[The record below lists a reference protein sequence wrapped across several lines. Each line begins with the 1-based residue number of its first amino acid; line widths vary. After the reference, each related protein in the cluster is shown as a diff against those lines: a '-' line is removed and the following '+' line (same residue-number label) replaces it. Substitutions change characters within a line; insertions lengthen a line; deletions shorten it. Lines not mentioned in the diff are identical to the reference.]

1 MASWVNFILF
11 VSWKAEALYGCS
23 RRHYCCQF
31 ITGDV
36 SLEEDNNINIMSFEL
51 KNQME
56 RWTELLMVVAPL
68 LYLLFSIV
76 SLRLIFVLRTFK
88 GQSFFTTRKRSWV
101 LHAFE
106 LSGPATSL
114 HSSHSHRSSPSPT
127 SSAKQWTPSE
137 RARKMSSDDVS
148 LWCRF
153 IQSAFHAIC
162 MCFQKSHFPTVGG
175 CSHLATS
182 I

>member
-23 RRHYCCQF
+23 RRYYCCQF

-106 LSGPATSL
+106 LSALLP
-114 HSSHSHRSSPSPT
+114 PC
-127 SSAKQWTPSE
+127 TPLIPIDPVPPQP
-137 RARKMSSDDVS
+137 R
-148 LWCRF
+148 L
-153 IQSAFHAIC
+153 QSNEHPVKGQEKC
-162 MCFQKSHFPTVGG
+162 PVTM
-175 CSHLATS
+175 
-182 I
+182 

>member
-11 VSWKAEALYGCS
+11 VSWKAEALHWCS
-23 RRHYCCQF
+23 RWYYCCQF

-36 SLEEDNNINIMSFEL
+36 SLEEDNNIMSFEL

-76 SLRLIFVLRTFK
+76 SARLIFVVRTLK
-88 GQSFFTTRKRSWV
+88 GNHFSPLGSAAEYSMHLNYWPCCLLALLSFPSIQTLPNLVCKAMNTQLKGKKNVQWRCKSMM
-101 LHAFE
+101 
-106 LSGPATSL
+106 SL
-114 HSSHSHRSSPSPT
+114 HMECVSCNLRVF
-127 SSAKQWTPSE
+127 SE
-137 RARKMSSDDVS
+137 VTFAH
-148 LWCRF
+148 CR
-153 IQSAFHAIC
+153 
-162 MCFQKSHFPTVGG
+162 G
-175 CSHLATS
+175 CSHFATS